1 MTAGNANFAVG
12 TAGKGMRVDNRML
25 FDPNDIDDT
34 LAVVEIVGRDI
45 FLKFAYVNAIGPAP
59 ANMSIRIPIEGP
71 SASDDDLTRLI
82 AAVALKGKEEGGW
95 IMDGSEPWLLSRLN
109 FESFNKRLKSG

>member
-1 MTAGNANFAVG
+1 MNVAN
-12 TAGKGMRVDNRML
+12 RVL

-34 LAVVEIVGRDI
+34 LAVVGTAGRDT

-59 ANMSIRIPIEGP
+59 ANMSITIPIEGP
-71 SASDDDLTRLI
+71 TASDDDLARLT
-82 AAVALKGKEEGGW
+82 AAVVLKGKEEGGW

-109 FESFNKRLKSG
+109 FESFNKRLKGG

>member
-1 MTAGNANFAVG
+1 
-12 TAGKGMRVDNRML
+12 MRVNNRML

-34 LAVVEIVGRDI
+34 LAVVETVGRDT

-71 SASDDDLTRLI
+71 TASDDDLTRLI
-82 AAVALKGKEEGGW
+82 AAVAVKGKEEGGW

-109 FESFNKRLKSG
+109 FESFNTRLKSG